1 MHLRQLAYLQLIIE
15 KGSFALAAQA
25 AGVSQPAI
33 TQAMRRL
40 EQECGTALFERVGR
54 HKMPTPAAVR
64 AAQRSADIQ
73 TRMDRLLRADPARAD
88 DYAPALNGPVLRAG
102 MAPAAELL
110 YAPTIV
116 QHWMASEP
124 GGLLQIVGGSAPEL
138 VSALRDKDFDL
149 VIAPRPRRHRAA
161 GIKSCV
167 LHMSEPAIY
176 VRDGH
181 PLAGATSLDA
191 IRSAGWAVAGRA
203 GTAGNVIEEA
213 LRVRRL
219 PAPRI
224 VVQCAD
230 YPALLNLVAK
240 TDLMCVVPHPTIV
253 PRAQELGIAPLSI
266 RDGLPR
272 YEVCLFWLAERHL
285 RHPGPTLSIV
295 AALQEFVSAT
305 PPELDTGAGS
315 AATSSAAQ

>member
-1 MHLRQLAYLQLIIE
+1 MRAWPHNAASKAMHPRQLAYLQLIIE

-33 TQAMRRL
+33 TQAMQRL
-40 EQECGTALFERVGR
+40 EQECGTVLFERVGR
-54 HKMPTPAAVR
+54 HKMPTPAAIR
-64 AAQRSADIQ
+64 AAQRAAEIQ
-73 TRMDRLLRADPARAD
+73 ARMDRLLEQIRVAAGACTG
-88 DYAPALNGPVLRAG
+88 ASGPVLRAG

-116 QHWMASEP
+116 QHWMACEP
-124 GGLLQIVGGSAPEL
+124 DGLLQIVGGSAPEL

-161 GIKSCV
+161 GIKSV
-167 LHMSEPAIY
+167 ALHMSEPTIY
-176 VRDGH
+176 LRDGH
-181 PLAGATSLDA
+181 PLAGATSLDE
-191 IRSAGWAVAGRA
+191 IRSVGWAVAGQA
-203 GTAGNVIEEA
+203 GTPGNVIEEA
-213 LRVRRL
+213 HRVRRL

-240 TDLMCVVPHPTIV
+240 TDLMCVVPHPAIA
-253 PRAQELGIAPLSI
+253 PRADELGIAPLSI

-272 YEVCLFWLAERHL
+272 YEVCLFWLAERQL
-285 RHPGPTLSIV
+285 RYPAPTLSIV
-295 AALQEFVSAT
+295 AALQALRKAS
-305 PPELDTGAGS
+305 DG
-315 AATSSAAQ
+315 